1 MIKILKDYLI
11 MTKKLLLTTALL
23 YTHLLHAEH
32 SHNQTK
38 LEHSD
43 HAHATHW
50 SYEGEGAPENWAKVD
65 KKFFMCKEG
74 KNQSPINLTA
84 FVKSELPP
92 ITFNYK
98 LASTEILDNGHTE
111 QVNVKEGSSIT
122 IDDIQFNLKQFHFHT
137 PSENNING
145 KSFPLEAHFVHAS
158 KEGKLAVVAVMFEE
172 GKANDALTELW
183 AQMPEKAGEHHTIN
197 AKHLD
202 ALLPK
207 NRDYYRFNGS
217 LTTPPCTEGVRWIV
231 MKKPVTLS
239 KTQIEK
245 FAKIMHMHNNR
256 PIQATNARMILE

>member
-1 MIKILKDYLI
+1 
-11 MTKKLLLTTALL
+11 MTKKIILTTALL
-23 YTHLLHAEH
+23 GASLLHAEH
-32 SHNQTK
+32 PTTETTLTHG
-38 LEHSD
+38 D
-43 HAHATHW
+43 HAHALHW

-74 KNQSPINLTA
+74 KNQSPINLTG
-84 FVKSELPP
+84 FVESELPA
-92 ITFNYK
+92 IAFNYK
-98 LASTEILDNGHTE
+98 LTSTEILDNGHTE

-122 IDDIQFNLKQFHFHT
+122 VDGIQFDLKQFHFHT

-145 KSFPLEAHFVHAS
+145 SSFPLEAHFVHAS
-158 KEGKLAVVAVMFEE
+158 KAGELAVVAVMFEE
-172 GKANDALTELW
+172 GEANVALTELW
-183 AQMPEKAGEHHTIN
+183 AQMPEKAGEHHTID

-217 LTTPPCTEGVRWIV
+217 LTTPPCTEGVRWLV

-239 KTQIEK
+239 KAQVEK

-256 PIQATNARMILE
+256 PIQSTNARVILK